1 QSVRRL
7 IPFTTL
13 FRSRMIVHEDLYD
26 DFVAKLTERMSSLRL
41 GDPPDEDT
49 DVAPL
54 HEESAAEGLMEQV
67 QDAIDKGATVHCGG
81 KRPDR
86 TGAFVEPTVL
96 TDVSR
101 DMRAFYEELFGPV
114 AVVYSVADEDEA
126 VALANESS
134 YGLGGSV
141 ISDDGDRAH
150 RVARQIDTG

>member
-1 QSVRRL
+1 
-7 IPFTTL
+7 P
-13 FRSRMIVHEDLYD
+13 
-26 DFVAKLTERMSSLRL
+26 
-41 GDPPDEDT
+41 
-49 DVAPL
+49 
-54 HEESAAEGLMEQV
+54 
-67 QDAIDKGATVHCGG
+67 TVHAHSEAWGPVRQGPAASEEGAPIPCGG

-114 AVVYSVADEDEA
+114 AVVYSVANEDEA

-141 ISDDGDRAH
+141 ISDDDDRAH
-150 RVARQIDTG
+150 RVARKIVIGMEWINKTQWTELNQTIRCAKCLCVGYSICGAY